1 MTNET
6 PVRKHDI
13 FFSLPNEAANDLIP
27 EIQERIKKDL
37 RKIIVLDDDPTGT
50 QTVHNIVVL
59 TEWSVQS
66 LEKEL
71 ASDAPAFYI
80 LTNSRSL
87 TLEESQKLHREIGG
101 NLKQASANTAVQVEV
116 ISRSDSTLRGHFP
129 GEVDA
134 LAETL
139 GLASKPYIIAPF
151 FLEGGRYTINDIHYV
166 AEDENLIP
174 AAQTSYAQDAAF
186 GYKHSNLKQWVDE
199 KTGGR
204 ISAQDVTTITLD
216 DLRMGGA
223 SHVTEKLV
231 AVREA
236 SAVAV
241 NCASYRDMEVFILGL
256 LEAEAQGCTFLP
268 RTAASFVQVRMGMRK
283 RELLKKEELVVENGH
298 GGLIIVGSYVPKTT
312 AQLQALLTNTAIERI
327 EVRIKHLLDKA
338 MRDVEVVRTTH
349 LANLYI
355 KNGKDVVIYT
365 SRELVKGGDA
375 ASNLSIGSLISN
387 SLISIVRNIEA
398 QPRYIIAKGGI
409 TSSDVATKGLNI
421 KRALVLGQALPGVPV
436 WQLGAESRYP
446 GMSYIVF
453 PGNVGDE
460 NALADLQKRLA
471 KD

>member
-6 PVRKHDI
+6 PVRKHDVLA
-13 FFSLPNEAANDLIP
+13 SLPNEAANDLIP
-27 EIQERIKKDL
+27 EIQERIKKDS
-37 RKIIVLDDDPTGT
+37 RKIVVLDDDPTGT

-71 ASDAPAFYI
+71 ASAAPVFYI

-87 TLEESQKLHREIGG
+87 TLEESQKLHREIGR
-101 NLKQASANTAVQVEV
+101 NLKQACANTAVQVEV

-134 LAETL
+134 LAKTL
-139 GLASKPYIIAPF
+139 GLESKPYLIAPF

-166 AEDENLIP
+166 AEGEDLIP
-174 AAQTSYAQDAAF
+174 AAQTSYAQDVAF
-186 GYKHSNLKQWVDE
+186 GYKHSNLKYWVEE

-204 ISAQDVTTITLD
+204 IPAQDVTTITLD
-216 DLRMGGA
+216 DLRIGGA
-223 SHVTEKLV
+223 SCVTGKLV

-241 NCASYRDMEVFILGL
+241 NCASYHDMEVFILGL

-268 RTAASFVQVRMGMRK
+268 RTAASFVQIRAGIRK
-283 RELLKKEELVVENGH
+283 RELLNKEELVVENGH

-312 AQLQALLTNTAIERI
+312 AQLQALLANSTIEYI
-327 EVRIKHLLDKA
+327 EVKIEHLLDKA
-338 MRDVEVVRTTH
+338 MCDVEVMRATDM
-349 LANLYI
+349 ANLYI

-365 SRELVKGGDA
+365 SREFVRGSDA
-375 ASNLSIGSLISN
+375 ASNLSIGNLISK
-387 SLISIVRNIEA
+387 SLISIVRNIEV

-421 KRALVLGQALPGVPV
+421 KRALVLGQALAGVPV

>member
-1 MTNET
+1 MTTET
-6 PVRKHDI
+6 PIRKRDALA
-13 FFSLPNEAANDLIP
+13 SLPNEAANDLIP
-27 EIQERIKKDL
+27 EIQERIKKDS
-37 RKIIVLDDDPTGT
+37 RKIVVLDDDPTGT

-87 TLEESQKLHREIGG
+87 TLEESQKLHREIGR
-101 NLKQASANTAVQVEV
+101 NLKQACANTAAQVEL

-166 AEDENLIP
+166 AEGEHLIP
-174 AAQTSYAQDAAF
+174 AAQTSYAQDATF
-186 GYKHSNLKQWVDE
+186 SYKNSNLKQWVEE

-268 RTAASFVQVRMGMRK
+268 RTAASFVQVRVGMRK

-312 AQLQALLTNTAIERI
+312 AQLQALLTNTAIEHI
-327 EVRIKHLLDKA
+327 EVRIEHLLDKA
-338 MRDVEVVRTTH
+338 MCEVEVVRTTH

-355 KNGKDVVIYT
+355 EKGKDVVIST

-375 ASNLSIGSLISN
+375 ASNLSIGNLISK

-460 NALADLQKRLA
+460 NALADLQKGLV